1 VHTAFVDGFLQKTYP
16 GREAEMFEKLSKS
29 QPIGRMGRPEE
40 VANTAL
46 FLCSDEAAF
55 MTGVDYP
62 VDGGFLRLNT

>member
-1 VHTAFVDGFLQKTYP
+1 
-16 GREAEMFEKLSKS
+16 
-29 QPIGRMGRPEE
+29 MGRPEE